1 MNPAKSSSIHQR
13 IAECMAKLGHRHL
26 SPLATQILVRN
37 GFCVGRAF
45 QFEGF
50 RAVWQ
55 LEGDS
60 VEIYDDQGTLLLTQS
75 AEPQVIPLRRA
86 A

>member
-1 MNPAKSSSIHQR
+1 MNPAKSRSIHER
-13 IAECMAKLGHRHL
+13 VAECMAELGHGDL
-26 SPLATQILVRN
+26 STLATQVLIRN

-55 LEGDS
+55 LEGDW
-60 VEIYDDQGTLLLTQS
+60 VEIYDDQGNLLLSQS
-75 AEPQVIPLRRA
+75 AEPQVFPLRRA

>member
-1 MNPAKSSSIHQR
+1 MNPAKSRSIHDR
-13 IAECMAKLGHRHL
+13 VAECMAELGHGDL
-26 SPLATQILVRN
+26 STLATQVLVRN

-45 QFEGF
+45 QFDGF
-50 RAVWQ
+50 RVVWQ
-55 LEGDS
+55 LEGDWL
-60 VEIYDDQGTLLLTQS
+60 EIYDDQGHLLLSQA

>member
-1 MNPAKSSSIHQR
+1 MTPAKNRSIHER
-13 IAECMAKLGHRHL
+13 VAECMAELGHGHL
-26 SPLATQILVRN
+26 STLTTQILVRN

-55 LEGDS
+55 LEGDW
-60 VEIYDDQGTLLLTQS
+60 VEIYDDQGCLLSSQS

>member
-1 MNPAKSSSIHQR
+1 MNPAKSRSIHER
-13 IAECMAKLGHRHL
+13 VAECMAELGRGDL
-26 SPLATQILVRN
+26 STLATQVLVRN

-55 LEGDS
+55 LEGDW
-60 VEIYDDQGTLLLTQS
+60 VKIYDDQGNLLLSQS
-75 AEPQVIPLRRA
+75 AEPQVFPPRRA